1 MYNQNKIF
9 RTLKL
14 ISLLNSQTPK
24 SVNVLSETLNISERS
39 VYRYFSML
47 EALGFNLVKDSS
59 SNYFIPEY
67 EPFNTFSFSIE
78 EAEFLNDLLNRYANG
93 SELTERIKNKVYF
106 SSNIGTPSKLLNVSN
121 AQRKIKKIRKAI
133 LNRKIGI
140 LEIDLFGENKQSQ
153 TKKVEFIA
161 FSENYQKI
169 KVFDVELKMVD
180 DFFLESIFEVKIS
193 DDLVFNEKAYKSFE
207 KDCFFCVEN
216 TTKRYYKVHL
226 ELSFSAYSKLKS
238 DYPETEN
245 YLVPKKRNQ
254 SIYTFKCH
262 VYCLKP
268 VLRFINLMKS
278 DVQVIGEL
286 GVVHSS

>member
-93 SELTERIKNKVYF
+93 SELTDSIKNKVYF

-121 AQRKIKKIRKAI
+121 AQRKINKIRKAI
-133 LNRKIGI
+133 LTRKIGT
-140 LEIDLFGENKQSQ
+140 LEIDLFGENKHSQ
-153 TKKVEFIA
+153 VKRVEFIA

-169 KVFDVELKMVD
+169 KVYDLDLGLIED
-180 DFFLESIFEVKIS
+180 IFLESIFEVN
-193 DDLVFNEKAYKSFE
+193 LTEEPVYNEKVYNSCQ
-207 KDCFFCVEN
+207 KDCFYCAEN

-226 ELSFSAYSKLKS
+226 ELNFTAYCKLKT
-238 DYPETEN
+238 DYPETES
-245 YLVPKKRNQ
+245 YLIPKKRNQ
-254 SIYTFKCH
+254 SIYTFKCR